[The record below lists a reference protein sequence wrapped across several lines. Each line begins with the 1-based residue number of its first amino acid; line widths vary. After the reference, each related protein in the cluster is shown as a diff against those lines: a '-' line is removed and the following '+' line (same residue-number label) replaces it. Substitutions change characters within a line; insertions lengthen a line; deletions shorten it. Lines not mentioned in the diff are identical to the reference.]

1 MIKSFIG
8 IKSVQVSN
16 IKPKVSPSVMDEGE
30 QIDKFAQVMRLCQ
43 NLSDSEPFLPEKMF
57 SKEMP
62 EEVKLYLRSIFEK
75 RIQPILSKVDS
86 SNLSD
91 DDIFELSP
99 HIGDT
104 LDSYRQRAI
113 SYLQKFNCEGD

>member
-1 MIKSFIG
+1 MIRSFIG

-16 IKPKVSPSVMDEGE
+16 IKPNFSPSVMVEGE

-43 NLSDSEPFLPEKMF
+43 NLSDSEPFIPEKMF

-104 LDSYRQRAI
+104 LDSYRQRATT
-113 SYLQKFNCEGD
+113 YLQKFNSEGD

>member
-1 MIKSFIG
+1 MFKSFIG

-16 IKPKVSPSVMDEGE
+16 IKPNVSPSVMKEGE

-43 NLSDSEPFLPEKMF
+43 NLSDSEPFIPEKMF

-113 SYLQKFNCEGD
+113 LYLQKFNSEGD